1 MKQLL
6 LHSLLIFGSAF
17 AFIKCAQLLTFN
29 NKVPRQHSH
38 HTANIN
44 SAINKQ
50 NGAARPVTR
59 SSNTKFNFEDNPL
72 GQFLERSSSLNM
84 MGYFDLQTLFYYPNI
99 NFTPFDLFRNYPDML
114 KHDKSK

>member
-17 AFIKCAQLLTFN
+17 AFIKCAQWLTLN
-29 NKVPRQHSH
+29 DKIRGQHSP
-38 HTANIN
+38 HTANIDSN
-44 SAINKQ
+44 INKQ
-50 NGAARPVTR
+50 NKAAGPVVR
-59 SSNTKFNFEDNPL
+59 ASNLKFDFKNNPV

-99 NFTPFDLFRNYPDML
+99 NFTSFDLFHKYPNIL
-114 KHDKSK
+114 KRGKSK

>member
-17 AFIKCAQLLTFN
+17 AFIKCAQMLTLN
-29 NKVPRQHSH
+29 DITAGQHSPH
-38 HTANIN
+38 ITNIN
-44 SAINKQ
+44 KTINKQ
-50 NGAARPVTR
+50 NKAAGIL
-59 SSNTKFNFEDNPL
+59 SQASDSKFNFKNNPV
-72 GQFLERSSSLNM
+72 GQFLEGSSSLNM

-99 NFTPFDLFRNYPDML
+99 NFTSFDLFRNYPDMW

>member
-6 LHSLLIFGSAF
+6 LHSLIIFGSAF
-17 AFIKCAQLLTFN
+17 AFIKCAQWLTLN
-29 NKVPRQHSH
+29 DKIPAQHSPH
-38 HTANIN
+38 IININ
-44 SAINKQ
+44 NAINKQ
-50 NGAARPVTR
+50 NDEAR
-59 SSNTKFNFEDNPL
+59 SSNTKFNFEDNPV

-99 NFTPFDLFRNYPDML
+99 NFTSFDLFRKYPDML